1 MMKMTVRRVGIKAVA
16 VWATLAFF
24 LLGIFAGVLNT
35 GWFLYSGQIGGTFF
49 IWYLVITPVLYAGVG
64 MITALIICVLY
75 NSLNSAFGSI
85 GLELVAPTS
94 VELPPPPPSQWN
106 FPASN
111 KDAG

>member
-1 MMKMTVRRVGIKAVA
+1 MTKMIVRRVGIKAVA
-16 VWATLAFF
+16 AWVTLAFF
-24 LLGIFAGVLNT
+24 ILGIFAGVLST
-35 GWFLYSGQIGGTFF
+35 AWFLYSGQTSGTFF

-75 NSLNSAFGSI
+75 NYLNSAFGSI

-94 VELPPPPPSQWN
+94 AELPPLPPSQWN
-106 FPASN
+106 SPAST